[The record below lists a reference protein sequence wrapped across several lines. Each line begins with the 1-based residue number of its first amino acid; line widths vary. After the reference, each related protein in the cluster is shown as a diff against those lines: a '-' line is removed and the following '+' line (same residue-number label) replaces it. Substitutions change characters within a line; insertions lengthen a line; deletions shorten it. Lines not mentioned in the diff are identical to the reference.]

1 MCQLG
6 LETLLYLYIPTYI
19 MTKMQQKFRIKMY
32 PGFLK

>member
-1 MCQLG
+1 
-6 LETLLYLYIPTYI
+6 